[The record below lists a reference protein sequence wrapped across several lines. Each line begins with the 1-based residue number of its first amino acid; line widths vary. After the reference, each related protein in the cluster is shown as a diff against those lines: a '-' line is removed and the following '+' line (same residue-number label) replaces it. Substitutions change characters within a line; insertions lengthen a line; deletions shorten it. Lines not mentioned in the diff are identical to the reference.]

1 MQMKKDRRKFLGTA
15 SIILSA
21 SLAYPNNSFSI
32 LNLKKMNTVRI
43 GVIGTGSRGMGLM
56 RILAKTDG
64 VTMIGICDTL
74 PFRLKEAS
82 KIAPKS
88 KIYAS
93 HLDLLEN
100 KELDAVI
107 ICTPLNTHAQIASD
121 AVDANIHIYCEK
133 TMAKG
138 AKATADL
145 VHKVMNSHKKVFQ
158 TGHQYHSSRLY
169 SHVVELI
176 QGGKIGKVN
185 SIKAQWNRN
194 GNWRRPV
201 TDKKLERQINW
212 RMYREYSFGLL
223 AELSSHQID
232 FANWLFDSNPEKVT
246 GFGGI
251 DYWKDGRETYDN
263 THVIFAYPNG
273 VKASYTCL
281 TGNAKDDY
289 KIYVMGDKGT
299 MVLDYAKAWFYPEG
313 SYTKEY
319 GDVDG
324 VSGATTNWEAGKG
337 IPINYQHIDPTQQA
351 LEDFRDA
358 IVNSEAPLSNII
370 SGSKTAFAVDMGIHA
385 MDQNK
390 TIYWDSSYNF

>member
-1 MQMKKDRRKFLGTA
+1 MKNDRRQFIGTA
-15 SIILSA
+15 ATLLSA
-21 SLAYPNNSFSI
+21 SLAYPKSGFSI
-32 LNLKKMNTVRI
+32 LDLKRLNTVRI
-43 GVIGTGSRGMGLM
+43 GIIGTGSRGMGLM
-56 RILAKTDG
+56 RILSKIEG
-64 VTMIGICDTL
+64 VSMVALCDTL
-74 PFRLKEAS
+74 PLRLKEAS
-82 KIAPKS
+82 QIAPKA
-88 KIYAS
+88 KTYIR

-107 ICTPLNTHAQIASD
+107 ISTPLSMHAQITTE
-121 AVDANIHIYCEK
+121 AVDANVHVYCEK
-133 TMAKG
+133 TMVKG
-138 AKATADL
+138 AKDTVQL
-145 VHKVMNSHKKVFQ
+145 VNKVLTNPKKIFQ

-169 SHVVELI
+169 SHAVELI

-185 SIKAQWNRN
+185 GIRAQWNRN

-201 TDKKLERQINW
+201 PDQKFERQINW

-232 FANWLFDSNPEKVT
+232 FANWLFDSHPEKVT

-263 THVIFAYPNG
+263 THVIYAYPNG

-289 KIYVMGDKGT
+289 KIHVMGDKGT

-313 SYTKEY
+313 SFKKEY

-337 IPINYQHIDPTQQA
+337 IPLDFAHIDPTQQA
-351 LEDFRDA
+351 LEDFRDS
-358 IVNSEAPLSNII
+358 IVNSKAPLSDVI
-370 SGSKTAFAVDMGIHA
+370 SGSKTAFAVDMGIRA

>member
-1 MQMKKDRRKFLGTA
+1 MKNDRRQFIGTA
-15 SIILSA
+15 ATLLSA
-21 SLAYPNNSFSI
+21 SLAYPKSGFSI
-32 LNLKKMNTVRI
+32 LDLKRLNTVRI
-43 GVIGTGSRGMGLM
+43 GIIGTGSRGMGLM
-56 RILAKTDG
+56 RILSKMEG
-64 VTMIGICDTL
+64 VSMVALCDTL

-82 KIAPKS
+82 QIAPKA
-88 KIYAS
+88 KTYIR

-107 ICTPLNTHAQIASD
+107 ISTPLSMHAQIATE
-121 AVDANIHIYCEK
+121 AVDANVHVYCEK
-133 TMAKG
+133 TMVKG
-138 AKATADL
+138 AKDTVQL
-145 VHKVMNSHKKVFQ
+145 VNKVLTNPKKIFQ

-169 SHVVELI
+169 SHAVELI
-176 QGGKIGKVN
+176 QRGKIGKVN
-185 SIKAQWNRN
+185 GIRAQWNRN

-201 TDKKLERQINW
+201 PDQKFERQINW
-212 RMYREYSFGLL
+212 RMYREYSYGLL

-232 FANWLFDSNPEKVT
+232 FANWLFDSHPEKVT

-263 THVIFAYPNG
+263 THVIYAYPNG

-289 KIYVMGDKGT
+289 KIHVMGDKGT

-313 SYTKEY
+313 SFKKEY

-337 IPINYQHIDPTQQA
+337 IPLDFAHIDPTQQA
-351 LEDFRDA
+351 LEDFRDS
-358 IVNSEAPLSNII
+358 IVNSKAPLSDVI
-370 SGSKTAFAVDMGIHA
+370 SGSKTAFAVDMGIRA